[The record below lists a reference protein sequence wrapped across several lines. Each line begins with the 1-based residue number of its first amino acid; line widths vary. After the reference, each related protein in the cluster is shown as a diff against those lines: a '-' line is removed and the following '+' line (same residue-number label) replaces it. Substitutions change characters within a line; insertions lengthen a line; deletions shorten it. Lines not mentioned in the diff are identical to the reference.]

1 MFSFLFT
8 NILVI
13 LFSKIFCIIIS
24 RKKVLKFFWFFFVF
38 LFAKNPNFFLF
49 FGKRSIYKKMAAIY
63 MTQFQFSIRFWNK
76 GLKKNLVIYYIQKC
90 HVLSGYF
97 LEHTLKSLYLL
108 LSFQCIPTWSFLL
121 NCWAFFTHLQ
131 SRYLPK
137 SSLRFHRL
145 YLLKIYFCSILNFF
159 VQYYCLFFYM
169 TSLSPESGPK

>member
-24 RKKVLKFFWFFFVF
+24 RKKVLKFFCFFFVF
-38 LFAKNPNFFLF
+38 LFAKNPNFFYVFLQ
-49 FGKRSIYKKMAAIY
+49 KINIYKNGSHIHD
-63 MTQFQFSIRFWNK
+63 SIPIFYSILEQ
-76 GLKKNLVIYYIQKC
+76 GLEKNLVIYYIQKC